1 MALGIFGM
9 ALGMWSGQS
18 GLGSRPVGARPRS
31 RPSPVLAAGGR
42 CIRVIRAERCR
53 SISIEYGVI
62 VRLVNSR
69 VEVRRD
75 VLNSFTQR
83 RLRGWP

>member
-42 CIRVIRAERCR
+42 CIRVIRAPSVAGVSVSSMESSLDLLIQELKFVVTCLTVSR
-53 SISIEYGVI
+53 SA
-62 VRLVNSR
+62 
-69 VEVRRD
+69 D
-75 VLNSFTQR
+75 
-83 RLRGWP
+83 

>member
-42 CIRVIRAERCR
+42 VPIRVRPR
-53 SISIEYGVI
+53 SAPSVAGVSVSSMESSLDLLI
-62 VRLVNSR
+62 QELKFVVTCLTVSR
-69 VEVRRD
+69 SAD
-75 VLNSFTQR
+75 
-83 RLRGWP
+83 

>member
-42 CIRVIRAERCR
+42 CMIRVIRAPSVAGVSVSSMESSLDLLIQELKFVVTCLTVSR
-53 SISIEYGVI
+53 SA
-62 VRLVNSR
+62 
-69 VEVRRD
+69 D
-75 VLNSFTQR
+75 
-83 RLRGWP
+83 